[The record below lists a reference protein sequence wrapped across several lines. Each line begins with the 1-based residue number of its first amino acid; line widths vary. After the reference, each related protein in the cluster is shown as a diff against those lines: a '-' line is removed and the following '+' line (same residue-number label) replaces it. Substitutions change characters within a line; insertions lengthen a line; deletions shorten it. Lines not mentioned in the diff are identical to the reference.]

1 MDFVVTFEP
10 RGALY
15 VQLRHAEVIKTVE
28 LVKDELLVDLDEH
41 ANVLG
46 IEALRPGTL
55 SVSLGQIP
63 RAYHLP
69 AEAQFIDFEKL
80 DRESWVGRSAV
91 SGHR

>member
-1 MDFVVTFEP
+1 MDFKVTFEP

-15 VQLRHAEVIKTVE
+15 VQIRDARVTRTVE

-55 SVSLGQIP
+55 SVILRQIP
-63 RAYHLP
+63 QTYHLP
-69 AEAQFIDFEKL
+69 AEAQFIDFEKI
-80 DRESWVGRSAV
+80 DRELFMVSA
-91 SGHR
+91 

>member
-1 MDFVVTFEP
+1 MDFKVTFEP

-15 VQLRHAEVIKTVE
+15 VQIRDAKVTQTVE
-28 LVKDELLVDLDEH
+28 LVKDELLIDLDEH

-55 SVSLGQIP
+55 SVTLRQIP
-63 RAYHLP
+63 ETYHLP

-80 DRESWVGRSAV
+80 NREFIMVSA
-91 SGHR
+91 

>member
-1 MDFVVTFEP
+1 MNIVVTFEP

-15 VQLRHAEVIKTVE
+15 VQFRDATVTKTVE

-55 SVSLGQIP
+55 SLSLSKMP
-63 RAYHLP
+63 ATYHLP
-69 AEAQFIDFEKL
+69 AEARHISFENL
-80 DRESWVGRSAV
+80 DRAFIMAGA
-91 SGHR
+91 

>member
-1 MDFVVTFEP
+1 MNIVVTFEP

-15 VQLRHAEVIKTVE
+15 VQFRDATVTKTVE

-55 SVSLGQIP
+55 SVTLRQIP
-63 RAYHLP
+63 RMYHLP
-69 AEAQFIDFEKL
+69 PEAQYVNFEEL
-80 DRESWVGRSAV
+80 DRAFVRPGA
-91 SGHR
+91 

>member
-1 MDFVVTFEP
+1 MNIVVTFEP

-15 VQLRHAEVIKTVE
+15 IQFRDATVTKTVE

-55 SVSLGQIP
+55 SVSLREIP
-63 RAYHLP
+63 AAYHLP
-69 AEAQFIDFEKL
+69 AEAQLIDFEKL
-80 DRESWVGRSAV
+80 DSAFIMA
-91 SGHR
+91 GA